1 MKALLAEKLA
11 AVRSDQLGDWEAFNA
26 WLRREYDEA
35 DLAASEART
44 PHAALRLGT
53 PEDVASSVAFL
64 ASEHASFIVGENLMV
79 DGGYTAS

>member
-1 MKALLAEKLA
+1 MQGGRAGGAPLDA
-11 AVRSDQLGDWEAFNA
+11 D
-26 WLRREYDEA
+26 DEA